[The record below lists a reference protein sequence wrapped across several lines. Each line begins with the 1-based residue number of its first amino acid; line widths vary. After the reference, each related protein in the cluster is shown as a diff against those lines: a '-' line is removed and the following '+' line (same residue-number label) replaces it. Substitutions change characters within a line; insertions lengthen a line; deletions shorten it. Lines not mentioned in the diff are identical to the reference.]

1 MSETILSVE
10 RALDLLLLMYRN
22 GHGMGVS
29 EIGRELDLHKSTV
42 HRILATLEK
51 KGFVYKDEK
60 DEKYWFG
67 LKIYAMGLLIGEKLS
82 LAEIIRPFAKKL
94 FEDFG
99 EVVNASIL
107 DRDPEGGYRSI
118 IILKESENDKVLSV
132 NPNVGS
138 STEPYSSSL
147 GKCLLA
153 YNSEID
159 WDELSGM
166 EFRKHT
172 PSTIDNYEDLVK
184 ELIETREKGY
194 AIDNEEQELGLYC
207 IGAPILD
214 RTGEAVAAI
223 SISGPTARMKN
234 DKIQEKINRLLEI
247 ANLISKEVIQI
258 R

>member
-1 MSETILSVE
+1 
-10 RALDLLLLMYRN
+10 
-22 GHGMGVS
+22 
-29 EIGRELDLHKSTV
+29 
-42 HRILATLEK
+42 
-51 KGFVYKDEK
+51 
-60 DEKYWFG
+60 
-67 LKIYAMGLLIGEKLS
+67 
-82 LAEIIRPFAKKL
+82 
-94 FEDFG
+94 
-99 EVVNASIL
+99 
-107 DRDPEGGYRSI
+107 
-118 IILKESENDKVLSV
+118 
-132 NPNVGS
+132 
-138 STEPYSSSL
+138 
-147 GKCLLA
+147 
-153 YNSEID
+153 
-159 WDELSGM
+159 M

-194 AIDNEEQELGLYC
+194 AIDNEEQELGLYR